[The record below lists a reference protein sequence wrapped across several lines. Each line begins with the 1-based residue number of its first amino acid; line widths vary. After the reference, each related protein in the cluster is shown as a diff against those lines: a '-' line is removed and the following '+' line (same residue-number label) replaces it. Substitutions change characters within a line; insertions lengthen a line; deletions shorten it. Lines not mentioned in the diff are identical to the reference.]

1 MAWGIVED
9 ELAGFL
15 RAQAERSATPSVVAL
30 RRHFEA
36 VRRQV
41 LEGGELNAEEATRLL
56 INKLLHGPSETL
68 RQAVAEDPALA
79 RQIEDMIRR
88 LFVGPPAGG
97 REATEEQE
105 KP

>member
-1 MAWGIVED
+1 
-9 ELAGFL
+9 
-15 RAQAERSATPSVVAL
+15 
-30 RRHFEA
+30 
-36 VRRQV
+36 
-41 LEGGELNAEEATRLL
+41 L